1 MGLDPGALGMSD
13 AIVTP
18 ELTQRLADGE
28 IARRALKWMMEHR
41 IYWDQRYQRL
51 LQPVSLVGQ
60 TPFILPPA
68 DVALYLFELS
78 REVDLEAEHAR

>member
-13 AIVTP
+13 ALITP

-28 IARRALKWMMEHR
+28 IARRALKWMLEHR
-41 IYWDQRYQRL
+41 VYYDPRHGRL
-51 LQPVSLVGQ
+51 LQPVSFVGRA
-60 TPFILPPA
+60 PLCLPEG
-68 DVALYLFELS
+68 DIALYLFELS